1 VYQLSENYKNAAE
14 ETHKRLSMNNIFSRL
29 LSVS

>member
-1 VYQLSENYKNAAE
+1 VYQLSENYKNAE

-29 LSVS
+29 PSVS